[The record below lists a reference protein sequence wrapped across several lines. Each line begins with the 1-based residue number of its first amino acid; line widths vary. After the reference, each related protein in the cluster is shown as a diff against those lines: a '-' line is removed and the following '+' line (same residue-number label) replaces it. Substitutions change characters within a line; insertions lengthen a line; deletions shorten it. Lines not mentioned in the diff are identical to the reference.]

1 MPRLVLGLVA
11 LAALAVLVIG
21 VVDAVPLVFWGTAE
35 EHASVEHGRTV
46 MLAGAGLMLAAA
58 AALRSPG
65 LAVAALLPTTLAL
78 AAPQT
83 AFGLFALVVS
93 IPLALVSV
101 VRWRC

>member
-1 MPRLVLGLVA
+1 MPRLAAV
-11 LAALAVLVIG
+11 AALAVLVLG
-21 VVDAVPLVFWGTAE
+21 VVDAVPLVFWGTAS
-35 EHASVEHGRTV
+35 EHAAVAHGRVV
-46 MLAGAGLMLAAA
+46 MLAGAALMLVSA

-78 AAPQT
+78 VAPQT

-93 IPLALVSV
+93 IPLALASV